1 MKKVIS
7 LFMAYCF
14 VLIILIPSSLLFLRD
29 EDSASEIPFILP
41 GLLETIEDEAFEG
54 IAAESIFFPNSLL
67 SIGERAFA
75 NDRYLKTV
83 TIPESVEYIGEHA
96 FDGSRDLTVCSS
108 ANSYAADWAHEH
120 DIMFVASENDL
131 YFSKELGKARTA
143 ELCILLP
150 LICCDPDIILRLRK
164 WAKKAGRSMCP
175 QDRPEL
181 NPIDYR
187 FP

>member
-1 MKKVIS
+1 MKKVFT

-14 VLIILIPSSLLFLRD
+14 IFLISVPSSPLLLKD
-29 EDSASEIPFILP
+29 KDSDSEIAFMFP
-41 GLLETIEDEAFEG
+41 GFLETIEDEAFEG
-54 IAAESIFFPNSLL
+54 IAAESILFSNSLL
-67 SIGERAFA
+67 FIGERAFA

-96 FDGSRDLTVCSS
+96 FDGSRDLTVCGS

-120 DIMFVASENDL
+120 DIMFVASDNDL
-131 YFSKELGKARTA
+131 YYSKELGKARTA

-164 WAKKAGRSMCP
+164 WAKKAGRSMRP